1 MTSTARCSPFL
12 ATISLTC
19 DFTYYGSTISDST
32 SYDYTSQVLTYS
44 ANDKTYR
51 VWDMTN
57 YDELY
62 RLPEGEITE
71 IKISPGIML
80 LILSRRDGH
89 IPLKVTSPN
98 PEP

>member
-1 MTSTARCSPFL
+1 
-12 ATISLTC
+12 
-19 DFTYYGSTISDST
+19 
-32 SYDYTSQVLTYS
+32 VLTYS

-62 RLPEGEITE
+62 KLPEDEITE

-89 IPLKVTSPN
+89 IPLKVTKPN
-98 PEP
+98 PKPNPNSKT

>member
-1 MTSTARCSPFL
+1 M
-12 ATISLTC
+12 ISLPMAPLT
-19 DFTYYGSTISDST
+19 DSTVYGSS
-32 SYDYTSQVLTYS
+32 SQVLTYS

>member
-1 MTSTARCSPFL
+1 
-12 ATISLTC
+12 
-19 DFTYYGSTISDST
+19 
-32 SYDYTSQVLTYS
+32 VLTYS

-62 RLPEGEITE
+62 KLPEDEITE

-89 IPLKVTSPN
+89 IPLKVTNPN
-98 PEP
+98 PKPNPNSNT

>member
-1 MTSTARCSPFL
+1 M
-12 ATISLTC
+12 
-19 DFTYYGSTISDST
+19 
-32 SYDYTSQVLTYS
+32 LTYS

-62 RLPEGEITE
+62 KLPEDEITE

-89 IPLKVTSPN
+89 VPLKVLAFT
-98 PEP
+98 